1 MRALITGGAGFIGSH
16 LAESLIGQGH
26 SVSVLDDLSTGRLE
40 NIEHL
45 QHHPRFAC
53 TIGSVMDEAVLGR
66 LIEHADV
73 VFHLAAAV
81 GVRLVIERPVHT
93 IETNVHGTETVLR
106 HARRHGKLVLVA
118 STSEVYGKSAK
129 LPFREDA
136 DLVMGPPSKT
146 RWGYATSKLLD
157 EFLALGYW
165 KEYQSPVIVVRFFNT
180 VGPRQSARYGMVLPN
195 FVRRALRGEPIT
207 VHGDGTQT
215 RSFTWVGDVVSAV
228 TALVQEP
235 KAVGEVFNI
244 GNGAEISIGDLALKV
259 KAMTGSDSPIERVP
273 YNQVFDDSFE
283 DMPRRVP
290 DIDEDRA
297 CRRLQTDRPPR
308 RNHRA
313 GHGLLDHRTRPGRQA
328 PVRAGR
334 GCRRLLPCL
343 CGAVRVRRAGTDGGR
358 PTPPSHDFP
367 KRDDALVVRVA
378 PHWLVRSCSVSSI
391 PRPKSPTVGS

>member
-16 LAESLIGQGH
+16 LAESLIGEGH
-26 SVSVLDDLSTGRLE
+26 SVSVLDNLSTGRLE
-40 NIEHL
+40 NLDHL
-45 QHHPRFAC
+45 QRHPRFTC
-53 TIGSVMDEAVLGR
+53 TIGSVMDETVLGR
-66 LIEHADV
+66 MIERADV

-106 HARRHGKLVLVA
+106 LARQHRKLVLIA

-129 LPFREDA
+129 LPFSEDA

-165 KEYQSPVIVVRFFNT
+165 KEYQSPVVVVRFFNT

-195 FVRRALRGEPIT
+195 FVRRALQGETIT
-207 VHGDGTQT
+207 IHGDGSQT

-235 KAVGEVFNI
+235 KAVGDVFNV
-244 GNGAEISIGDLALKV
+244 GNGAETSIGDLALKV
-259 KAMTGSDSPIERVP
+259 KAMTGSDSLIERVP

-290 DIDEDRA
+290 DISKIA
-297 CRRLQTDRPPR
+297 
-308 RNHRA
+308 
-313 GHGLLDHRTRPGRQA
+313 
-328 PVRAGR
+328 
-334 GCRRLLPCL
+334 
-343 CGAVRVRRAGTDGGR
+343 RVVGY
-358 PTPPSHDFP
+358 
-367 KRDDALVVRVA
+367 K
-378 PHWLVRSCSVSSI
+378 
-391 PRPKSPTVGS
+391 PTVHLDEIIERVIDWTVNEKQKKVA

>member
-1 MRALITGGAGFIGSH
+1 MRVLITGGAGFIGSH
-16 LAESLIGQGH
+16 LAESLIAQGH
-26 SVSVLDDLSTGRLE
+26 SVSVLDNLDTGRLE

-45 QHHPRFAC
+45 RHHPRFKY
-53 TIGSVMDEAVLGR
+53 TIESVMNEPVLSR
-66 LIEHADV
+66 MIERADV

-81 GVRLVIERPVHT
+81 GVKLVVERPVHT

-118 STSEVYGKSAK
+118 STSEVYGKNAK
-129 LPFREDA
+129 LPFSEDA
-136 DLVMGPPSKT
+136 DLVMGPPNKT

-195 FVRRALRGEPIT
+195 FVRRALAGEPIT
-207 VHGDGTQT
+207 VHGDGSQT
-215 RSFTWVGDVVSAV
+215 RSFTWVGDVVSAI

-244 GNGAEISIGDLALKV
+244 GNGAEVSIRDLASKV
-259 KAMTGSDSPIERVP
+259 KAMTGSDSPIEFVP

-290 DIDEDRA
+290 DI
-297 CRRLQTDRPPR
+297 TKI
-308 RNHRA
+308 
-313 GHGLLDHRTRPGRQA
+313 GRF
-328 PVRAGR
+328 VGY
-334 GCRRLLPCL
+334 
-343 CGAVRVRRAGTDGGR
+343 
-358 PTPPSHDFP
+358 
-367 KRDDALVVRVA
+367 K
-378 PHWLVRSCSVSSI
+378 
-391 PRPKSPTVGS
+391 PTVHLDEIISRVVDYWAADQLRQSAANVSAAAELAHV

>member
-1 MRALITGGAGFIGSH
+1 MTVRALITGGAGFIGSH

-26 SVSVLDDLSTGRLE
+26 SVSVLDDLSTGRPE

-45 QHHPRFAC
+45 QHHRRFQC
-53 TIGSVMDEAVLGR
+53 TIGSVMDEAVLGPM
-66 LIEHADV
+66 IERADV

-81 GVRLVIERPVHT
+81 GVRLVIDRPVHT

-106 HARRHGKLVLVA
+106 HARRHHKLVLVA
-118 STSEVYGKSAK
+118 STSEVYGKSAN

-195 FVRRALRGEPIT
+195 FVRRALQGETIT
-207 VHGDGTQT
+207 VHGDGSQT

-235 KAVGEVFNI
+235 KALGEVFNI
-244 GNGAEISIGDLALKV
+244 GHGAEISIRDLALKV
-259 KAMTGSDSPIERVP
+259 KAMAGSDSPIELVP

-290 DIDEDRA
+290 DIAKIARLVGYKPSVHLDEIIDRVIDYW
-297 CRRLQTDRPPR
+297 TVDRNQKRVPSE
-308 RNHRA
+308 
-313 GHGLLDHRTRPGRQA
+313 
-328 PVRAGR
+328 
-334 GCRRLLPCL
+334 GC
-343 CGAVRVRRAGTDGGR
+343 A
-358 PTPPSHDFP
+358 PTPLLAF
-367 KRDDALVVRVA
+367 A
-378 PHWLVRSCSVSSI
+378 SV
-391 PRPKSPTVGS
+391 

>member
-16 LAESLIGQGH
+16 LAESLIAQGH
-26 SVSVLDDLSTGRLE
+26 TVSVLDNLATGRLE

-45 QHHPRFAC
+45 RHHPRFKY
-53 TIGSVMDEAVLGR
+53 TIDSVMNEPVLSR
-66 LIEHADV
+66 MIERADV

-81 GVRLVIERPVHT
+81 GVKLVVERPVHT

-118 STSEVYGKSAK
+118 STSEVYGKNAK
-129 LPFREDA
+129 LPFSEDA

-195 FVRRALRGEPIT
+195 FVRRALAGETIT
-207 VHGDGTQT
+207 VHGDGGQT
-215 RSFTWVGDVVSAV
+215 RSFTWVGDVVSAI

-235 KAVGEVFNI
+235 KTVGEVFNI
-244 GNGAEISIGDLALKV
+244 GNGAEVSIRDLACKV
-259 KAMTGSDSPIERVP
+259 KAMTGSDSPIEFVP

-290 DIDEDRA
+290 DITKIGRFVGYKPTVHLEEIISRVVDYWSADQE
-297 CRRLQTDRPPR
+297 
-308 RNHRA
+308 
-313 GHGLLDHRTRPGRQA
+313 RQA
-328 PVRAGR
+328 AMHQPAAALELAHV
-334 GCRRLLPCL
+334 LE
-343 CGAVRVRRAGTDGGR
+343 AV
-358 PTPPSHDFP
+358 S
-367 KRDDALVVRVA
+367 
-378 PHWLVRSCSVSSI
+378 
-391 PRPKSPTVGS
+391 